1 MVVDPELLEGL
12 EAAVAA
18 SPDNVPLR
26 LHLGLLLL
34 RAGRHADALEQCAAV
49 LQRMPDHRGA
59 LDLAASATMAV
70 EPPRWTTDRPDRGRV
85 APQPSRPSSGGR
97 PTLEAV
103 RERPGP
109 PEEAQRREPLREAA
123 RAGASVASAA
133 RPLAAE
139 QPVAFEEGEPE
150 ESEELAR
157 GSHVATLLEDLGLE
171 IEPAG
176 VTLADV
182 GGMTSV
188 KQWLASAGPVPQAE
202 RSPRRRLQR
211 ALRGGLLEY
220 GPGGCGKTFMARA
233 IGRERARA
241 PSAAGWSSSSS
252 RSSSSSGTSMTR

>member
-34 RAGRHADALEQCAAV
+34 
-49 LQRMPDHRGA
+49 
-59 LDLAASATMAV
+59 
-70 EPPRWTTDRPDRGRV
+70 
-85 APQPSRPSSGGR
+85 
-97 PTLEAV
+97 
-103 RERPGP
+103 
-109 PEEAQRREPLREAA
+109 

-220 GPGGCGKTFMARA
+220 GPGGCGKTFMAR
-233 IGRERARA
+233 
-241 PSAAGWSSSSS
+241 
-252 RSSSSSGTSMTR
+252 